1 MKGGTRKRG
10 KTWSYYF
17 DAAAVGGK
25 RKKMEKGG
33 FRTKKEAEA
42 ALANALSEYN
52 RAGMVFEPS
61 HISVSDYL
69 DEWMN
74 QYVKTNL
81 SSNTLATYDILIRTH
96 ILPALGA
103 YRLSALQSA
112 TIQALINRLKEQ
124 GYAKSTVT
132 VILAILSGS
141 LDYAV
146 EPLQYIQ
153 TNPCRMVKLGKFAQT
168 KRARPV
174 VEPDAYA
181 KMLALYPFG
190 TYGHILLQLGWNC
203 GLRIGE
209 CLGLSWDC
217 IDFSAK
223 TIRVENQVIQHAT
236 EAVRKAPKYHSIR
249 TIQIGESL
257 CMLLKAEKRRQA
269 ANEMLYGE
277 YYTIYE
283 KEPVIG
289 KKEEIIQGVSKSHQS
304 KERIPF
310 VCVRDNGI
318 LVSKNNV
325 QRMAKNIREEILPGF
340 DYHSLRHSHA
350 TMLVYAGVNIKAV
363 QQRLGHQDI
372 ATTLNTYAHCTEDM
386 EKEAVETFEKY
397 TQETVL
403 PPN

>member
-74 QYVKTNL
+74 QYVKINL
-81 SSNTLATYDILIRTH
+81 SSNTLATYDVLIRTH

-269 ANEMLYGE
+269 ANEMLYG
-277 YYTIYE
+277 
-283 KEPVIG
+283 
-289 KKEEIIQGVSKSHQS
+289 
-304 KERIPF
+304 
-310 VCVRDNGI
+310 GI
-318 LVSKNNV
+318 LYHIRKRACYRQKGGNHTGCKQVPSI
-325 QRMAKNIREEILPGF
+325 QRTDSFCMC
-340 DYHSLRHSHA
+340 
-350 TMLVYAGVNIKAV
+350 
-363 QQRLGHQDI
+363 QR
-372 ATTLNTYAHCTEDM
+372 
-386 EKEAVETFEKY
+386 
-397 TQETVL
+397 
-403 PPN
+403 